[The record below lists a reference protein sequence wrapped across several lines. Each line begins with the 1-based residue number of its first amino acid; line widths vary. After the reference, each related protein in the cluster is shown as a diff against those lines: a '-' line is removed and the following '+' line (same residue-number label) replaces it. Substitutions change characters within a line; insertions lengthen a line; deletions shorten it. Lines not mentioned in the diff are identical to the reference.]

1 MDKFAEKIADRIDSI
16 TLRVKNFKPV
26 SFLKREIFGVRVKG
40 EPIPE
45 PRIRTIQSE
54 NRPSEFEWYQE
65 FRVGSLHGVNQQ
77 VHLGQ

>member
-1 MDKFAEKIADRIDSI
+1 MDKFAEKITDRIDSI
-16 TLRVKNFKPV
+16 TFRVKKFKPV
-26 SFLKREIFGVRVKG
+26 SFLKRGIFGVRAKG

-65 FRVGSLHGVNQQ
+65 FRVGSLHGVNQK
-77 VHLGQ
+77 VHFGQ